1 MAKIT
6 GPLMSLDARGAFAR
20 RLTFS
25 HVTSGSVVKKFS
37 EPAKRV
43 SAAQTTRRTLYQ
55 DGIAAWKNLTP
66 EEQQVWNGIAQ
77 IDRMTGFNIFMRAQL
92 TPSAP
97 AGTIWDSGTTTWDS
111 GMTLWDI

>member
-1 MAKIT
+1 
-6 GPLMSLDARGAFAR
+6 MSLDARGAFAR

-55 DGIAAWKNLTP
+55 SGIADWKTLTT
-66 EEQQVWNGIAQ
+66 EQRELWNTTAQ
-77 IDRMTGFNIFMRAQL
+77 AEHMTGFNLFMRAQL

-97 AGTIWDSGTTTWDS
+97 AGTIWDGGATTWDS
-111 GMTLWDI
+111 GATAWDT